1 MALVLSWLDKLFG
14 AIDAWASPKAEK
26 NTLDATPLVLAEY
39 PEPTEQKTEMY
50 RVLVHA
56 EKTPINDESGSWLL
70 TRAAA
75 NTSGTFSWVFPADV
89 VGGSASGLLF
99 ASLDYN
105 ATTKKVEVTV
115 TGVAAT
121 TIKWRCARLES

>member
-1 MALVLSWLDKLFG
+1 MALVLTWLDKLFG
-14 AIDAWASPKAEK
+14 ATDAWASPKAEK

-56 EKTPINDESGSWLL
+56 EKTPINDAYGSWLL
-70 TRAAA
+70 TRSMA
-75 NTSGTFSWVFPADV
+75 NVSGTCSWVYALET
-89 VGGSASGLLF
+89 VGGTAFGLD
-99 ASLDYN
+99 ASLVYN
-105 ATTKKVEVTV
+105 ITTKKIEVTV
-115 TGVAAT
+115 TGLAAT